1 MTVSSDLDFILM
13 YDVAGTAEESDGQR
27 PLAVT
32 QYFARLTQR
41 LVAAVTAPTSEGVL
55 YQADMRLR
63 PSGSAGPLASSL
75 GAFRRYQLESAW
87 TWEHL
92 ALTRAR
98 PIEADDD
105 LGADIN
111 AAVAEVLDRKPDV
124 AKIVDDVL
132 SMRALMAKERP
143 PRHPFDLK
151 LVDGGL
157 VDLEF
162 IAQSAQLLAR
172 AAINRMQA
180 PTAVV
185 LARLGEIGLVPEG
198 ARLAEIHSSYSTVLQ
213 VMSAALADP
222 FRAEGWTDAFRD
234 LLAQL
239 TNTPSFARLTEDID
253 EMRGEV
259 RDAAARWYTA
269 ARNI

>member
-1 MTVSSDLDFILM
+1 MTASSDLDFILM
-13 YDVAGTAEESDGQR
+13 YDVPGAVEESDGEK

-55 YQADMRLR
+55 YDADMRLR

-75 GAFRRYQLESAW
+75 GAFRRYQQENAW

-98 PIEADDD
+98 VIEADDSFGGD
-105 LGADIN
+105 IDAAIADVLGQT
-111 AAVAEVLDRKPDV
+111 PDV
-124 AKIVDDVL
+124 GKIVDDVL
-132 SMRALMAKERP
+132 SMRTLMAKERP
-143 PRHPFDLK
+143 ARHPFDLK
-151 LVDGGL
+151 LVEGGL

-172 AAINRMQA
+172 ATIDRPQA
-180 PTAVV
+180 PTALV

-198 ARLAEIHSSYSTVLQ
+198 TRLAEIHTTYSTVLQ

-239 TNTPSFARLTEDID
+239 TNTPSFGRLSEDID

-259 RDAAARWYTA
+259 RDAATRWY
-269 ARNI
+269 ARARAL